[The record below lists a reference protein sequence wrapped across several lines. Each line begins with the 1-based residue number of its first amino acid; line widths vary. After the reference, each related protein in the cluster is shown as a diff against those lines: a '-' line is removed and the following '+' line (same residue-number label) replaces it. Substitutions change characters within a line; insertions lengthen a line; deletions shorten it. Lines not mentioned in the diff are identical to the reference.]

1 MLISMMTRS
10 LKILKRLL
18 MTESQRNKI
27 VQRNQKRIHVNRN
40 QRTVVNK
47 AQRRQ
52 SMENEIDL
60 L

>member
-1 MLISMMTRS
+1 MMTRS

>member
-1 MLISMMTRS
+1 
-10 LKILKRLL
+10 
-18 MTESQRNKI
+18 MTERQRKMINNQRNKI
-27 VQRNQKRIHVNRN
+27 VQRNQKRSHVNRN

-47 AQRRQ
+47 AQRSR

>member
-1 MLISMMTRS
+1 MMTRS

-27 VQRNQKRIHVNRN
+27 VQRNQKRSHVNRN
-40 QRTVVNK
+40 HKKVVNK
-47 AQRRQ
+47 AQRSR